1 MRLLGFDML
10 QNCTQI
16 MGVDPRIDLWLFAR
30 SVPISSVTNLSCRQI
45 SEVGTKP
52 NATKTECGAFEVVF
66 TEQSTLLSVTSFSAF
81 SYVDDR
87 VVQ

>member
-16 MGVDPRIDLWLFAR
+16 MGVKKSTRELIYGLFVR

-52 NATKTECGAFEVVF
+52 NATKTECGAFEVVETIDF
-66 TEQSTLLSVTSFSAF
+66 IECDQFSSFF
-81 SYVDDR
+81 LR
-87 VVQ
+87 R